1 MVNDPA
7 DAADTTQEVFLK
19 VFRGIKR
26 FNGQSSLKTWIYR
39 IAVHEASNRRRWWFR
54 HKSREVALDPVAN
67 ENSEQVRYGPRDTLE
82 DSSPSP
88 FEELATLEMR
98 ERVELELSRISEP
111 FRTTLILRDIEELSY
126 EEIADVMQVSLGTV
140 KSRLTRGRQALKQ
153 RLEQHLEEFGI
164 ERESSAEENAIRPRQ
179 QAVEVH
185 S

>member
-1 MVNDPA
+1 
-7 DAADTTQEVFLK
+7 
-19 VFRGIKR
+19 
-26 FNGQSSLKTWIYR
+26 
-39 IAVHEASNRRRWWFR
+39 
-54 HKSREVALDPVAN
+54 VAN